1 MLDSPDWMD
10 VFGPNGTLLREG
22 DMIHRTNFAVTLE
35 TIANLGVDAFY
46 SPGSPIAQAFV
57 NKVRKEGGIMTLED
71 LDNYQVRV
79 AEALEGTYRGK
90 KIYTTGAPT
99 SG

>member
-1 MLDSPDWMD
+1 MLNMPDWAEI
-10 VFGPNGTLLREG
+10 FAPNGTLLGEG

-46 SPGSPIAQAFV
+46 SPGSPIARAIV
-57 NKVRKEGGIMTLED
+57 EKVRKEGGIMTLED
-71 LDNYQVRV
+71 MDNYEVRI
-79 AEALEGTYRGK
+79 AEALEGSYRGRK
-90 KIYTTGAPT
+90 VYTTGAPT